1 MEFLIDNW
9 YLIVAAAAIVVITS
23 ISTYTF
29 FKKPTSEQLAAVKE
43 WLLYAVI
50 EAEKKLGGGT
60 GQVKLR
66 YVYDMF
72 VGKFGFIAELISF
85 EKFSELVD
93 EALEKMRDM
102 LKDNVAVNAYV
113 TGKKEGNS
121 IE

>member
-9 YLIVAAAAIVVITS
+9 YLIIAAVAIVFVAGVGI
-23 ISTYTF
+23 YTF
-29 FKKPTSEQLAAVKE
+29 LNKPTSEQLAAVKE

-72 VGKFGFIAELISF
+72 VGKFVFLAGVIGFET
-85 EKFSELVD
+85 FSALVD

-102 LKDNVAVNAYV
+102 LENNMAVNAYV
-113 TGKKEGNS
+113 IGEKEGNA

>member
-1 MEFLIDNW
+1 MSYIAENW
-9 YLIVAAAAIVVITS
+9 YLLVATAAILVVAGFS
-23 ISTYTF
+23 VYSF
-29 FKKPTSEQLAAVKE
+29 VKKPTTEQIKAVKE

-72 VGKFGFIAELISF
+72 VEKFRFLAELITF
-85 EKFSELVD
+85 ETFSGLVD

-102 LKDNVAVNAYV
+102 LQNNKAVNSYV
-113 TGKKEGNS
+113 EGDK
-121 IE
+121 

>member
-1 MEFLIDNW
+1 MGYLVENW
-9 YLIVAAAAIVVITS
+9 YLFIAAVAIIVVAGVGI
-23 ISTYTF
+23 YTF
-29 FKKPTSEQLAAVKE
+29 IKKPTSEQLAAVKE

-50 EAEKKLGGGT
+50 EAEKALGGGT

-72 VGKFGFIAELISF
+72 VGKFGFLASVISF
-85 EKFSELVD
+85 ETFSGLVD

-102 LKDNVAVNAYV
+102 LKNNNAVNDYV
-113 TGKKEGNS
+113 TGKKEGNV

>member
-1 MEFLIDNW
+1 MEFLIENW
-9 YLIVAAAAIVVITS
+9 YLLLAAAAIIVVS
-23 ISTYTF
+23 GVSVYTF
-29 FKKPTSEQLAAVKE
+29 LKKPTSEQLAAVKE

-72 VGKFGFIAELISF
+72 VGKFGVVAELISF
-85 EKFSELVD
+85 ELFSNLVD
-93 EALEKMRDM
+93 EALEKMREM
-102 LKDNVAVNAYV
+102 LKSNEAVKAYV
-113 TGKKEGNS
+113 NGEKEGNS